1 MSITTSNESQS
12 RIRSWF
18 QFSSKSNSNSS
29 SNSNSNTITNASNS
43 CNTRSDDENVKDS
56 ELSVGQQQSNTLL
69 ERVTSFRR
77 SLTKAQHKKHKIR
90 FNSNLFSYY
99 LFIFFSEILLFN

>member
-18 QFSSKSNSNSS
+18 QFSSKSNSNS
-29 SNSNSNTITNASNS
+29 NSNSISNSITNASNS
-43 CNTRSDDENVKDS
+43 CNDENIKDS
-56 ELSVGQQQSNTLL
+56 ELTVGQQSNNTLL

-90 FNSNLFSYY
+90 FNSN
-99 LFIFFSEILLFN
+99 FIFIYFFFI